1 MGQKK
6 VTIKQLEITKAK
18 SMDHIM
24 RMEMDRLRRE
34 VMLREMI
41 GFEICYNL
49 FKEFYSDKLKENG
62 NEGIN
67 QDDEDI

>member
-6 VTIKQLEITKAK
+6 FAIKSIEITKAK

-24 RMEMDRLRRE
+24 KMEMEKLKSECLFRE
-34 VMLREMI
+34 AR

-67 QDDEDI
+67 QDVEDI